1 MKSTLVKT
9 PVTPDLEKT
18 PLLVRQKDS
27 VIFHAQTKNIWHNK
41 TR

>member
-18 PLLVRQKDS
+18 PLLVRHKRFSDFS
-27 VIFHAQTKNIWHNK
+27 RTNKKYLAQ
-41 TR
+41 